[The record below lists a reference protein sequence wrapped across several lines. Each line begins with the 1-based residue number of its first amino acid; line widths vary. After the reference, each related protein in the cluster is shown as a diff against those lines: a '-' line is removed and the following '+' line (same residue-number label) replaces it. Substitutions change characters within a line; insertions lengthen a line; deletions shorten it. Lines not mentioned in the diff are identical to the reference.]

1 MDPSATTRSVY
12 GWLTS
17 QLLLLKED
25 VGAPTDARE
34 RGAPHP
40 VPERHERRENRLET
54 VSSALYN
61 TLEES
66 ACDFRAALDEIAL
79 RQKLED
85 LTSRLGGRKVPQRFG
100 RGAGQ
105 PLC

>member
-1 MDPSATTRSVY
+1 LA
-12 GWLTS
+12 S

-25 VGAPTDARE
+25 VGAATDARE

-40 VPERHERRENRLET
+40 VPQRHERREDRLET
-54 VSSALYN
+54 LSSALYN
-61 TLEES
+61 TLEQS
-66 ACDFRAALDEIAL
+66 TRDFRAALDEITL

-85 LTSRLGGRKVPQRFG
+85 LTSRLGGRKVPQCFG
-100 RGAGQ
+100 CGAGQ